1 MTYREKYFELQ
12 KLENKYLNNTAI
24 KSLLVDNGGF
34 KDFFELIR
42 HFDEQLKDENKLN
55 SQIEKLTSGEPLQY
69 VLGYAYFVNSN
80 YIISPDVLIP
90 RQETEQLAVG
100 VLSMIVK
107 MFGKEPRIK
116 IVDIGTGSGILGIYL
131 KEYFPNSEV
140 ICTDISSKALEIA
153 AKNAKLHH
161 VEIDFRQG
169 DILEPIVNENN
180 IDVIV
185 SNPPYIRSKDT
196 VDSQTLKYEPH
207 LALFA
212 EPVTKFYEEILTS
225 IDKQL
230 VNDKKSLIAFEI
242 GEDMEKELTKLVE
255 EKYPGIMY
263 RFDKDIYNKTRFLYI
278 VNNKEL
284 TDALNWRI

>member
-284 TDALNWRI
+284 TDALN

>member
-55 SQIEKLTSGEPLQY
+55 NQIEKLTSGKPLQY

-80 YIISPDVLIP
+80 YVVSPDALIP

-107 MFGKEPRIK
+107 MFGKEPRTK

-153 AKNAKLHH
+153 AKNAKLHN
-161 VEIDFRQG
+161 VRIDFRQG
-169 DILEPIVNENN
+169 DILEPIANENN

-196 VDSQTLKYEPH
+196 VDPQTLKYEPH

-225 IDKQL
+225 IDRQIVSDNKF
-230 VNDKKSLIAFEI
+230 LIAFEI
-242 GEDMEKELTKLVE
+242 GEDMEEELTKLVE

-263 RFDKDIYNKTRFLYI
+263 RFEKDIYNKTRFLYI

-284 TDALNWRI
+284 TDALN

>member
-12 KLENKYLNNTAI
+12 KLENKYLNSTAI

-55 SQIEKLTSGEPLQY
+55 NQIEKLTSGEPLQY

-80 YIISPDVLIP
+80 YIVSPDVLIP

-100 VLSMIVK
+100 VLSTIVK
-107 MFGKEPRIK
+107 IFGKDPQIK

-131 KEYFPNSEV
+131 KEYFPKSDV
-140 ICTDISSKALEIA
+140 ICSDISAKALEIA
-153 AKNAKLHH
+153 SKNAKLHH

-169 DILEPIVNENN
+169 DILEPIANENN

-185 SNPPYIRSKDT
+185 SNPPYIRNKET
-196 VDSQTLKYEPH
+196 VDPQTLKYEPH
-207 LALFA
+207 LALFV
-212 EPVTKFYEEILTS
+212 EPVTKYYEEILTS
-225 IDKQL
+225 IDRQIVSDNKF
-230 VNDKKSLIAFEI
+230 LIAFEI
-242 GEDMEKELTKLVE
+242 GEDMEEELTKLVE
-255 EKYPGIMY
+255 KKYPGIMY

-284 TDALNWRI
+284 TDALN

>member
-12 KLENKYLNNTAI
+12 KLENKYLNNTSI

-55 SQIEKLTSGEPLQY
+55 NQIEKLTSGEPLQY

-80 YIISPDVLIP
+80 YIVSPDVLIP

-100 VLSMIVK
+100 ALSMIVK

-169 DILEPIVNENN
+169 DILEPIANENN

-185 SNPPYIRSKDT
+185 SNPPYIRSKET
-196 VDSQTLKYEPH
+196 VDPQTLKYEPH

-230 VNDKKSLIAFEI
+230 VNDKKFLIAFEI
-242 GEDMEKELTKLVE
+242 GEDMEEELTKLVE

-284 TDALNWRI
+284 TDALNWRL